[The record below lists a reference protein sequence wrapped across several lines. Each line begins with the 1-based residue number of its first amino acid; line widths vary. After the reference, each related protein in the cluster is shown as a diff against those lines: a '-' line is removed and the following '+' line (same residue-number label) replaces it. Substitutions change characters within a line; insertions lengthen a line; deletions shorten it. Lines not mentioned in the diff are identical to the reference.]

1 MSLEEKI
8 FWEVHSNLPQQAPG
22 SDRTTLKALSFIP
35 DLPELPRV
43 LDIGCG
49 PGRQTLALT
58 KVMRGD
64 YIAIDNHQPFL
75 DELNFR
81 AAEQNVDNSIQTICC
96 SMDNLPFDS
105 NSFDLIW
112 SEGALYIMGVEVAL
126 KYLSQFLKPKAYLA
140 FSEIAYLKDE
150 IPEEL
155 RRFWQS
161 EYPPIG
167 SRTQNQT
174 IIEASGYN
182 LFESFAIDS
191 SDWYDYYV
199 PIENRL
205 VILKNKYGHN
215 AEAQQV
221 FEIFDREIEMY
232 REYGEYYG
240 YIFYIVQSNS

>member
-8 FWEVHSNLPQQAPG
+8 FWEVHSNLPQQGPG

-75 DELNFR
+75 DELNAR
-81 AAEQNVDNSIQTICC
+81 AVEQKVENSIQTICC
-96 SMDNLPFDS
+96 SMDQLPFDS

-112 SEGALYIMGVEVAL
+112 SEGALYVIGIESAL
-126 KYLSQFLKPKAYLA
+126 KYLSQFLRPKGYLA
-140 FSEIAYLKDE
+140 FTEIAFLKDDL
-150 IPEEL
+150 PEEL

-161 EYPPIG
+161 EYPPMG
-167 SRTQNQT
+167 SSAQNQT
-174 IIEASGYN
+174 IIEECGYE
-182 LFESFAIDS
+182 LIESFAIDS
-191 SDWYDYYV
+191 SDWYDYYE

-205 VILKNKYGHN
+205 IILKKKYGGN
-215 AEAQQV
+215 EEANQII
-221 FEIFDREIEMY
+221 EIIEREIEIY

-240 YIFYIVQSNS
+240 YIFYIIRSKS